1 MRPPLTR
8 APLARRPVVV
18 TGLGVVGSFGVG
30 REAFAALLAGGRP
43 VLREVERP
51 PGYHHPR
58 SARRA
63 ALVDPAAL
71 ASLVPPAA
79 ARRMSP
85 PSRYAVAAGRLA
97 LADAAA
103 PAGPEAGPT
112 ACILASAYGPTSFT
126 EKLLR
131 QILLEGPEAASPFL
145 FTECVANA
153 PSAQVAIALGARGP
167 NVTLT
172 QREAGPLLAVARA
185 AELVA
190 TGRADRAFAG
200 TAEEMSPLL
209 HAVLDRFHAL
219 SREDEPRPFD
229 AARTGFVAAEGAT
242 VVLLEAEEVAA
253 ARGARPL
260 ARVAGYGRG
269 FDPGALS
276 TGWGAGEGLACAIV
290 GALTMAGGDWQT
302 VDRVVSGAS
311 GTVAGD
317 RVEARALREAWAG
330 APLPPV
336 HAPKGITGEYA
347 GGHLAAAVLA
357 LGGAPIACPAGYREP
372 DPALGVAPYS
382 GPPLP
387 APRRILASA
396 AGAGGAAAYLVLD
409 RP

>member
-1 MRPPLTR
+1 M
-8 APLARRPVVV
+8 RRPVVI
-18 TGLGVVGSFGVG
+18 TGLGVVGSCGAG
-30 REAFAALLAGGRP
+30 KDALAALLAGGRP
-43 VLREVERP
+43 VLRDVERP

-85 PSRYAVAAGRLA
+85 PSRFAVAAGRLA

-103 PAGPEAGPT
+103 PPAPEAGPT
-112 ACILASAYGPTSFT
+112 ACVLASAFGPSSFT

-167 NVTLT
+167 NITIT
-172 QREAGPLLAVARA
+172 QREAGPLLALARA

-200 TAEEMSPLL
+200 TAEEISPLL
-209 HAVLDRFHAL
+209 HAILDRFRAL
-219 SREDEPRPFD
+219 SREDEARPFD
-229 AARTGFVAAEGAT
+229 VARGGCVAAEGAA

-260 ARVAGYGRG
+260 ARVSGYGRG
-269 FDPGALS
+269 FDPAASS
-276 TGWGAGEGLACAIV
+276 TGWGHGEGLTCALV
-290 GALTMAGGDWQT
+290 GALTMAGGDTAT
-302 VDRVVSGAS
+302 VDRVLSGAS

-317 RVEARALREAWAG
+317 RAEARVLREAWAN

-347 GGHLAAAVLA
+347 GGHLAATVLA
-357 LGGAPIACPAGYREP
+357 LGGAPIACPVGFRDP
-372 DPALGVAPYS
+372 DPDLGIVPYA

-387 APRRILASA
+387 PPRRVLASA
-396 AGAGGAAAYLVLD
+396 VGAGGAAAFVVLD